1 MFSTYSN
8 YVTMQK
14 SLTFEE
20 MDHLYQTMISEIG
33 NDEDSLDLYQELLL
47 TANRY
52 SFFRSNWFLWS
63 TEKKLEEDPNRTSC
77 HNSLII
83 KFNQLARYLKMQGK
97 SASWRDELG
106 YEEDDPYNRKRIGDF
121 ACYIIFLNSIHA
133 R

>member
-1 MFSTYSN
+1 MFSTYSD
-8 YVTMQK
+8 YVIMQK

-47 TANRY
+47 TANHY

-121 ACYIIFLNSIHA
+121 SCYIVFLNSIHA

>member
-1 MFSTYSN
+1 M
-8 YVTMQK
+8 
-14 SLTFEE
+14 
-20 MDHLYQTMISEIG
+20 
-33 NDEDSLDLYQELLL
+33 
-47 TANRY
+47 
-52 SFFRSNWFLWS
+52 FLWS

-83 KFNQLARYLKMQGK
+83 KFNQLARYLKMQGN

-121 ACYIIFLNSIHA
+121 ACYIVFLNSIHA